1 MAAATGAAD
10 GDQRWLVD
18 CLTATLDTSRDVRAF
33 AEESLRQAS
42 LLPGYGAA
50 LTKVTINKEIPF
62 GLRQISFQ
70 PFFFLLHF
78 FLYGNSAFIKHHWQE
93 DEENFV
99 PPVVSSSEKVVI
111 RQLLL
116 TSLDDSHGKIRT
128 AISMAVAAIG
138 QHDWPEDWPE
148 LLPLLLKLIG
158 DQSNGNG
165 VRGALRCLALLS
177 DDLDDTCVPK
187 LVPELFPSL
196 HRIISSPHLYENSL
210 RAKALA
216 IVHSCISMLG
226 SMSGVY
232 KRDIVALITSILDP
246 LIEQFSIILNSP
258 VQSQNPDDWSMHME
272 VLKCL
277 LQLVQNFPR
286 LPEAKISGNENFA
299 QPFLH
304 LCGRHLSPHS
314 RSITC
319 HPFKV
324 QRILIVLTMIL
335 MVVKEVLSPLRFSL
349 IDILFFL
356 KLFELWTTIVGNTRL
371 AKVIRGNI
379 KELAYYTIGF
389 QQITEG
395 QVQSWSRDAN
405 QYVADED
412 DVTYSCRV
420 SGSLLLEEMVN
431 AYEDYGIDSILE
443 AAQMR
448 FHESRELKQ
457 AGSADWWRLHE
468 ASLFALGSLSEQ
480 LCEAQV
486 DLYFFVLLSS
496 SLPHLLVFGDGYHLP
511 VYNGYSSNR
520 EDSGLSKYNVRDLLE
535 QMTADI
541 AGTGVHQYPFLHARA
556 LSIVPKF
563 SSVISKGVSEQFL
576 INAAHAIALDVPPPV
591 KVGACRAIAQLLP
604 GSNQDLIQPN
614 IMGILSSLV
623 DLLRQASEE
632 TLHLVLETLQ
642 SAIKSGGEQST
653 SIEPIISPIVLD
665 VWVQHIA
672 DPFISIDAVEV
683 LEAIKN
689 APGCLQPL
697 VSRILPTIGSILEK
711 PKIQPDGLVAGS
723 LDLLTMVLK
732 NAPTVVVKA
741 VFDTCF
747 ISTILI
753 VLESDDHGEMQNA
766 TECLAAFI
774 SGGRQELLAW
784 GGEQGRTLKMLLD
797 AVSRLLDPVLES
809 SVSLFVGSFVLQLI
823 LHMASHLSPHIPD
836 LIAAIVR
843 RMQTSS
849 IAGLKCSLIVIIAR
863 LVSEIQGSYQIK
875 VTTTALALLIST
887 RHPELSKLEVQGHL
901 IKTSAGITTRS
912 KARVAPDQWTKI
924 PLPAK
929 IFLLLA
935 DTLAEIQEQVGDDDE
950 CDEDSDWEEV
960 QNGETSIPDD
970 VMYSASVPSNA
981 NPSVEHLKAMAKVF
995 DEDDDGSYD
1004 DDLTKIDPLNEV
1016 KLADFLTNIFVNL
1029 WESDRPMFEYLCQ
1042 GLSETQKS
1050 AVENILRK

>member
-1 MAAATGAAD
+1 
-10 GDQRWLVD
+10 
-18 CLTATLDTSRDVRAF
+18 
-33 AEESLRQAS
+33 
-42 LLPGYGAA
+42 
-50 LTKVTINKEIPF
+50 
-62 GLRQISFQ
+62 
-70 PFFFLLHF
+70 
-78 FLYGNSAFIKHHWQE
+78 
-93 DEENFV
+93 
-99 PPVVSSSEKVVI
+99 
-111 RQLLL
+111 
-116 TSLDDSHGKIRT
+116 
-128 AISMAVAAIG
+128 MAVAAIG
-138 QHDWPEDWPE
+138 QQDWPEDWPE
-148 LLPLLLKLIG
+148 LLPLLLKFIG

-196 HRIISSPHLYENSL
+196 HRIISSPDLYENSL

-216 IVHSCISMLG
+216 IVRSCISMLG

-232 KRDIVALITSILDP
+232 KRDTVSLMTSMLDP
-246 LIEQFSIILNSP
+246 LVEQFSIILNSP

-286 LPEAKISGNENFA
+286 LPEAKISAVLAPLWQTFTSS
-299 QPFLH
+299 FKIY
-304 LCGRHLSPHS
+304 HLSS
-314 RSITC
+314 IQGSEDFDSLDYDSDGSERSLESFQI
-319 HPFKV
+319 
-324 QRILIVLTMIL
+324 Q
-335 MVVKEVLSPLRFSL
+335 
-349 IDILFFL
+349 
-356 KLFELWTTIVGNTRL
+356 LFELWTTIVGNSRL
-371 AKVIRGNI
+371 AKVIAGNI

-389 QQITEG
+389 QQITAE

-420 SGSLLLEEMVN
+420 SGSLLLEEIVT

-448 FHESRELKQ
+448 FYESRELKQ
-457 AGSADWWRLHE
+457 AGSADWWRLYE

-480 LCEAQV
+480 LCEAQ
-486 DLYFFVLLSS
+486 
-496 SLPHLLVFGDGYHLP
+496 
-511 VYNGYSSNR
+511 
-520 EDSGLSKYNVRDLLE
+520 DSGLTKYNVRDLLE
-535 QMTADI
+535 QMVTDI
-541 AGTGVHQYPFLHARA
+541 VETGVHQYPFLHARA
-556 LSIVPKF
+556 FSIVAKF
-563 SSVISKGVSEQFL
+563 SSVISKGDSEQYL
-576 INAAHAIALDVPPPV
+576 SNAARVIASDVPPPV
-591 KVGACRAIAQLLP
+591 KVGACRALAQLLP
-604 GSNQDLIQPN
+604 GSNEDLIQPN

-623 DLLRQASEE
+623 DLLRQASDE

-672 DPFISIDAVEV
+672 DPFISIDTVEV

-697 VSRILPTIGSILEK
+697 VSRILPTIGSILGK

-723 LDLLTMVLK
+723 LDLLTMILK
-732 NAPTVVVKA
+732 NAPPIVVKA

-784 GGEQGRTLKMLLD
+784 GGEQGSTLKMLLD

-823 LHMASHLSPHIPD
+823 LHLPSHISPHIPD

-849 IAGLKCSLIVIIAR
+849 ITGLKSSLIVIIAR
-863 LVSEIQGSYQIK
+863 LVHLSSPNVDQFINLLLSIPAQGYGNSLVYIMSEWSQLQGEIQGSYQIK

-887 RHPELSKLEVQGHL
+887 RHPELSKFEVQGHL
-901 IKTSAGITTRS
+901 IKTSAGVTTRS

-924 PLPAK
+924 PLPVK
-929 IFLLLA
+929 IFSLLA
-935 DTLAEIQEQVGDDDE
+935 DTLAEIQEQIGGDDDD

-960 QNGETSIPDD
+960 QNGDTSNPDD
-970 VMYSASVPSNA
+970 IMYSASVPSNA
-981 NPSVEHLKAMAKVF
+981 NPSIEHLNAMAKVF

-1004 DDLTKIDPLNEV
+1004 DDLTKTDPLNEV

-1029 WESDRPMFEYLCQ
+1029 WGSDRSMFEYLCQ
-1042 GLSETQKS
+1042 GLSDTQKS
-1050 AVENILRK
+1050 AVEKVLRN

>member
-1 MAAATGAAD
+1 MAAGGAAD
-10 GDQRWLVD
+10 GDQRWLVE
-18 CLTATLDTSRDVRAF
+18 CLTATLDTARDVRAY

-62 GLRQISFQ
+62 GLRQLAAV
-70 PFFFLLHF
+70 LLKQ
-78 FLYGNSAFIKHHWQE
+78 FIKQHWQE

-99 PPVVSSSEKVVI
+99 PPVVSASEKVVI

-138 QHDWPEDWPE
+138 QQDWPEDWPE
-148 LLPLLLKLIG
+148 LLPLLLNLIT
-158 DQSNGNG
+158 DQNNGNG

-196 HRIISSPHLYENSL
+196 YRIISSPHLYENSL

-216 IVHSCISMLG
+216 ILHSCISMLG

-232 KRDIVALITSILDP
+232 KRDTASLMTSMLDP

-258 VQSQNPDDWSMHME
+258 LQSQNPDDWSMQME

-286 LPEAKISGNENFA
+286 LPEAKISAILPSLWQTFISS
-299 QPFLH
+299 FKIY
-304 LCGRHLSPHS
+304 HLSS
-314 RSITC
+314 IQGSEDLDSVDYDSDGSERSLESFEI
-319 HPFKV
+319 
-324 QRILIVLTMIL
+324 Q
-335 MVVKEVLSPLRFSL
+335 
-349 IDILFFL
+349 
-356 KLFELWTTIVGNTRL
+356 LFELWTTIVGNSRL
-371 AKVIRGNI
+371 AKVIGGNI
-379 KELAYYTIGF
+379 KELAYYTIAF
-389 QQITEG
+389 QQITEE

-420 SGSLLLEEMVN
+420 SGSLLLEEIVT
-431 AYEDYGIDSILE
+431 AFEDYGINSILE
-443 AAQMR
+443 ASKMR
-448 FHESRELKQ
+448 FHESQELKQ

-480 LCEAQV
+480 LCEAQ
-486 DLYFFVLLSS
+486 
-496 SLPHLLVFGDGYHLP
+496 
-511 VYNGYSSNR
+511 
-520 EDSGLSKYNVRDLLE
+520 DSGFAKYNVRDLLE
-535 QMTADI
+535 QMLTDI
-541 AGTGVHQYPFLHARA
+541 MVTGVHEYPFLHARA
-556 LSIVPKF
+556 FSIVAKF
-563 SSVISKGVSEQFL
+563 SSVISKEVSEQYL
-576 INAAHAIALDVPPPV
+576 CYAARAIASDVPPPV
-591 KVGACRAIAQLLP
+591 KVGACRALAQLLP
-604 GSNQDLIQPN
+604 ESNQDLIQPN
-614 IMGILSSLV
+614 VMGILSSLV
-623 DLLRQASEE
+623 DLLRQASDE

-653 SIEPIISPIVLD
+653 LIEPIISPIILD
-665 VWVQHIA
+665 VWAQHIA
-672 DPFISIDAVEV
+672 DPFISIDAIEV
-683 LEAIKN
+683 VEAIKN

-697 VSRILPTIGSILEK
+697 VSRILPTIGSILGK

-723 LDLLTMVLK
+723 LDLLAMILK

-747 ISTILI
+747 VSTVQI
-753 VLESDDHGEMQNA
+753 VLQSDDHGEMQNA

-774 SGGRQELLAW
+774 SGGRQELLVW
-784 GGEQGRTLKMLLD
+784 GGEQGHTLKMLLD
-797 AVSRLLDPVLES
+797 AASRLLDPMLES

-823 LHMASHLSPHIPD
+823 LQMPSHLSAHIPD

-849 IAGLKCSLIVIIAR
+849 IAGLKSSLIVIIAR
-863 LVSEIQGSYQIK
+863 LGYGNSLVYIMSAWSELQGEIQGAYQIK

-887 RHPELSKLEVQGHL
+887 RHPELSKVEVQGHL
-901 IKTSAGITTRS
+901 IKTSTGITTRS

-929 IFLLLA
+929 IFSLLA
-935 DTLAEIQEQVGDDDE
+935 DTLAEIQEQIGGGSDDDCE
-950 CDEDSDWEEV
+950 EDSDWEEV
-960 QNGETSIPDD
+960 HNGDTSIPDD
-970 VMYSASVPSNA
+970 IIYSASVPSNA
-981 NPSVEHLKAMAKVF
+981 NPSVEHLNAMAKVF
-995 DEDDDGSYD
+995 DEDEDDSYD
-1004 DDLTKIDPLNEV
+1004 DDLTKNDPVNEV
-1016 KLADFLTNIFVNL
+1016 KLADFLTNIFTNL
-1029 WESDRPMFEYLCQ
+1029 WENDRPLFEYLCQ
-1042 GLSETQKS
+1042 GLSDSQRS
-1050 AVENILRK
+1050 AVEKVLRK

>member
-1 MAAATGAAD
+1 MAAGAAD
-10 GDQRWLVD
+10 GDQRWLVE
-18 CLTATLDTSRDVRAF
+18 CLTATLDTARDVRAF

-62 GLRQISFQ
+62 GL
-70 PFFFLLHF
+70 PAVLLKQ
-78 FLYGNSAFIKHHWQE
+78 FIKQHWQE

-99 PPVVSSSEKVVI
+99 PPVVSASEKEVI

-148 LLPLLLKLIG
+148 LLPLLLRLIG

-196 HRIISSPHLYENSL
+196 YRIISSPHLYENSL

-232 KRDIVALITSILDP
+232 KRDTVSLMTSMLDP
-246 LIEQFSIILNSP
+246 LMEQFSIILNSP
-258 VQSQNPDDWSMHME
+258 VQSQNPDDWSMQME

-286 LPEAKISGNENFA
+286 LPEAKISAVLAPLWQTFVSSFKIYNISSIQGSED
-299 QPFLH
+299 LDSVDYDSD
-304 LCGRHLSPHS
+304 GSE
-314 RSITC
+314 RSLESFEIQ
-319 HPFKV
+319 F
-324 QRILIVLTMIL
+324 
-335 MVVKEVLSPLRFSL
+335 
-349 IDILFFL
+349 
-356 KLFELWTTIVGNTRL
+356 FELWTTLVGNSRL
-371 AKVIRGNI
+371 AKVIGGNI
-379 KELAYYTIGF
+379 KELAYYTIAF
-389 QQITEG
+389 QQITEE

-420 SGSLLLEEMVN
+420 SGSLLLEEMVT

-443 AAQMR
+443 ASQMH
-448 FHESRELKQ
+448 FHESRESKQ

-480 LCEAQV
+480 LCEAQ
-486 DLYFFVLLSS
+486 
-496 SLPHLLVFGDGYHLP
+496 
-511 VYNGYSSNR
+511 
-520 EDSGLSKYNVRDLLE
+520 DSGSTRYSVRDLLE
-535 QMTADI
+535 QMLTDI
-541 AGTGVHQYPFLHARA
+541 VGTGVHQYPFLHARA
-556 LSIVPKF
+556 FSIVAKF
-563 SSVISKGVSEQFL
+563 SSVISKGVKEQYL
-576 INAAHAIALDVPPPV
+576 RSAAHAIASDVPPPV
-591 KVGACRAIAQLLP
+591 KVGACRALAQLLP
-604 GSNQDLIQPN
+604 ESNQDLIQPN

-623 DLLRQASEE
+623 ALLRQASDE

-653 SIEPIISPIVLD
+653 LIEPVISPIILD

-672 DPFISIDAVEV
+672 DPFISIDAIEV

-697 VSRILPTIGSILEK
+697 VSRILPTIGSILGK
-711 PKIQPDGLVAGS
+711 PKLQPDGLVAGS

-732 NAPTVVVKA
+732 NAPIAVVKA

-753 VLESDDHGEMQNA
+753 VLESEDHGEMQNA

-774 SGGRQELLAW
+774 SGGRQELLVW

-797 AVSRLLDPVLES
+797 AASRLLDPTLES
-809 SVSLFVGSFVLQLI
+809 SVSFFVGSFVLQLI
-823 LHMASHLSPHIPD
+823 LHMPSHLSPHIPD

-849 IAGLKCSLIVIIAR
+849 IAGLKSSLIVTVAR
-863 LVSEIQGSYQIK
+863 LVHLSAPNVDQFINLLLSLPAQGYENSLVYIMSEWSQLQGEIQGAYQIK

-887 RHPELSKLEVQGHL
+887 RHPELSKVEVQGRL

-929 IFLLLA
+929 IFSLLA
-935 DTLAEIQEQVGDDDE
+935 DTLAEIQEQIVGGCDDDCE
-950 CDEDSDWEEV
+950 EESDWEEI
-960 QNGETSIPDD
+960 QNGDTDTSIPDD
-970 VMYSASVPSNA
+970 ILYSASVPSTA
-981 NPSVEHLKAMAKVF
+981 NPSIEHLNAMAKVF
-995 DEDDDGSYD
+995 DEDDDDSYD
-1004 DDLTKIDPLNEV
+1004 DALSKADPLNEV
-1016 KLADFLTNIFVNL
+1016 KLADFLTSIFVNM
-1029 WESDRPMFEYLCQ
+1029 WESDRPLFEYLCQ
-1042 GLSETQKS
+1042 GLSDSQRS
-1050 AVENILRK
+1050 AIEKVLRK

>member
-1 MAAATGAAD
+1 MAAGAAD
-10 GDQRWLVD
+10 GDQRWLVE
-18 CLTATLDTSRDVRAF
+18 CLTATLDTARDVRAF

-62 GLRQISFQ
+62 GL
-70 PFFFLLHF
+70 PAVLLKQ
-78 FLYGNSAFIKHHWQE
+78 FIKQHWQE

-99 PPVVSSSEKVVI
+99 PPVVSASEKEVI

-148 LLPLLLKLIG
+148 LLPLLLRLIG

-196 HRIISSPHLYENSL
+196 YRIISSPHLYENSL

-232 KRDIVALITSILDP
+232 KRDTVSLMTSMLDP
-246 LIEQFSIILNSP
+246 LMEQFSIILNSP
-258 VQSQNPDDWSMHME
+258 VQSQNPDDWSMQME
-272 VLKCL
+272 
-277 LQLVQNFPR
+277 NFPR
-286 LPEAKISGNENFA
+286 LPEAKISAVLAPLWQTFVSSFKIYNISSIQGSED
-299 QPFLH
+299 LDSVDYDSD
-304 LCGRHLSPHS
+304 GSE
-314 RSITC
+314 RSLESFEIQ
-319 HPFKV
+319 F
-324 QRILIVLTMIL
+324 
-335 MVVKEVLSPLRFSL
+335 
-349 IDILFFL
+349 
-356 KLFELWTTIVGNTRL
+356 FELWTTLVGNSRL
-371 AKVIRGNI
+371 AKVIGGNI
-379 KELAYYTIGF
+379 KELAYYTIAF
-389 QQITEG
+389 QQITEE

-420 SGSLLLEEMVN
+420 SGSLLLEEMVT

-443 AAQMR
+443 ASQMHFR
-448 FHESRELKQ
+448 ESRESKQ

-480 LCEAQV
+480 LCEAQ
-486 DLYFFVLLSS
+486 
-496 SLPHLLVFGDGYHLP
+496 
-511 VYNGYSSNR
+511 
-520 EDSGLSKYNVRDLLE
+520 DSGSTRYSVRDLLE
-535 QMTADI
+535 QMLTDI
-541 AGTGVHQYPFLHARA
+541 VGTGVHQYPFLHARA
-556 LSIVPKF
+556 FSIVAKF
-563 SSVISKGVSEQFL
+563 SSVISKGVKEQYL
-576 INAAHAIALDVPPPV
+576 RSAAHAIASDVPPPV
-591 KVGACRAIAQLLP
+591 KVGACRALAQLLP
-604 GSNQDLIQPN
+604 ESNQDLIQPN

-623 DLLRQASEE
+623 ALLQQASDE
-632 TLHLVLETLQ
+632 TLHLILETLQ

-653 SIEPIISPIVLD
+653 LIEPVISPIILD

-672 DPFISIDAVEV
+672 DPFISIDAIEV

-697 VSRILPTIGSILEK
+697 VSRILPTIGSILGK
-711 PKIQPDGLVAGS
+711 PKLQPDGLIAGS

-732 NAPTVVVKA
+732 NAPIAVVKA

-753 VLESDDHGEMQNA
+753 VLESEDHGEMQNA

-774 SGGRQELLAW
+774 SGGRQELLVW

-797 AVSRLLDPVLES
+797 AASRLLDPTLES
-809 SVSLFVGSFVLQLI
+809 SVSFFVGSFVLQLI
-823 LHMASHLSPHIPD
+823 LHMPSHLSPHIPD

-849 IAGLKCSLIVIIAR
+849 IAGLKSSLIVTVAR
-863 LVSEIQGSYQIK
+863 LVHLSAPNVDQFINLLLSLPAQGYENSLVYIMSEWSQLQGEIQGAYQIK

-887 RHPELSKLEVQGHL
+887 RHPELSKVEVQGRL

-912 KARVAPDQWTKI
+912 KAWVAPDQWTKI

-929 IFLLLA
+929 IFSLLA
-935 DTLAEIQEQVGDDDE
+935 DTLAEIQEQIVGGCDDDCE
-950 CDEDSDWEEV
+950 EDSDWEEI
-960 QNGETSIPDD
+960 QNGDTDTSIPDD
-970 VMYSASVPSNA
+970 ILYSASVPSTA
-981 NPSVEHLKAMAKVF
+981 NPSIEHLNAMAKVF
-995 DEDDDGSYD
+995 DEDDDDSYD
-1004 DDLTKIDPLNEV
+1004 DALSKSDPLNEV
-1016 KLADFLTNIFVNL
+1016 KLADFLTSIFVNM
-1029 WESDRPMFEYLCQ
+1029 WESDRPLFEYLCQ
-1042 GLSETQKS
+1042 GLSDSQRS
-1050 AVENILRK
+1050 AIEKVLRK

>member
-1 MAAATGAAD
+1 MAAGAAD

-18 CLTATLDTSRDVRAF
+18 CLTATLDTARDVRAF

-62 GLRQISFQ
+62 GLPRVFSQVGIASVFRCSFTTSYLAAV
-70 PFFFLLHF
+70 LLKQ
-78 FLYGNSAFIKHHWQE
+78 FIKQHWQE
-93 DEENFV
+93 HEENFV
-99 PPVVSSSEKVVI
+99 PPVVSASEKEVI

-138 QHDWPEDWPE
+138 QQDWPDDWPE
-148 LLPLLLKLIG
+148 LLPLLLRLIG

-165 VRGALRCLALLS
+165 VCGALRCLALLS

-196 HRIISSPHLYENSL
+196 YRIISSPHMYENSL

-232 KRDIVALITSILDP
+232 KRDTVSLMTSILDP
-246 LIEQFSIILNSP
+246 LIEQFSIILSSP
-258 VQSQNPDDWSMHME
+258 VQSQNPDDWSMQME

-277 LQLVQNFPR
+277 LQLIQNFPR
-286 LPEAKISGNENFA
+286 LPEAKISAVLAPLWQTFVSSFKIYHTSSIQGQED
-299 QPFLH
+299 LDSV
-304 LCGRHLSPHS
+304 GYDSDGS
-314 RSITC
+314 ERSLESFEI
-319 HPFKV
+319 
-324 QRILIVLTMIL
+324 Q
-335 MVVKEVLSPLRFSL
+335 
-349 IDILFFL
+349 
-356 KLFELWTTIVGNTRL
+356 LFELWTTIVGNSRL
-371 AKVIRGNI
+371 AKVIGGNI
-379 KELAYYTIGF
+379 KELAYYTIAF
-389 QQITEG
+389 QQITEE
-395 QVQSWSRDAN
+395 QVQNWSRDAN

-420 SGSLLLEEMVN
+420 SGSLLLEEIVT
-431 AYEDYGIDSILE
+431 AYEDFGIDSILE
-443 AAQMR
+443 ASQTR
-448 FHESRELKQ
+448 FRESQELKQ

-480 LCEAQV
+480 LCEAQ
-486 DLYFFVLLSS
+486 
-496 SLPHLLVFGDGYHLP
+496 
-511 VYNGYSSNR
+511 
-520 EDSGLSKYNVRDLLE
+520 DSGSTKYNVKDLLE
-535 QMTADI
+535 QMLTDI
-541 AGTGVHQYPFLHARA
+541 VGTGVHQYPFLHARA
-556 LSIVPKF
+556 FSTVAKF
-563 SSVISKGVSEQFL
+563 SSVM
-576 INAAHAIALDVPPPV
+576 PPPV
-591 KVGACRAIAQLLP
+591 KVGACRALAQLLP
-604 GSNQDLIQPN
+604 ESNQDLIQPN

-623 DLLRQASEE
+623 DLLRQASDE

-642 SAIKSGGEQST
+642 SAIKAGGEQST
-653 SIEPIISPIVLD
+653 LIEPIISPIILD

-672 DPFISIDAVEV
+672 DPFISIDAIEV

-697 VSRILPTIGSILEK
+697 VSRILPTIGSILGK

-732 NAPTVVVKA
+732 NAPTAVVKA

-774 SGGRQELLAW
+774 SGGRQELLVW

-797 AVSRLLDPVLES
+797 AASRLLDPALES

-823 LHMASHLSPHIPD
+823 LHMPSQLSPHILD

-849 IAGLKCSLIVIIAR
+849 IAGLKTSLIVIIAR
-863 LVSEIQGSYQIK
+863 LVHLSAPNVDQFVNLLLSIPAEGYGNSLVYIMSEWSQLQGEIQGAYQIK
-875 VTTTALALLIST
+875 VTTTALSLLIST
-887 RHPELSKLEVQGHL
+887 RHPELSKIEVQGHL
-901 IKTSAGITTRS
+901 IKTTAGITTRS
-912 KARVAPDQWTKI
+912 KARVAPDQWTKV

-929 IFLLLA
+929 IFSLLA
-935 DTLAEIQEQVGDDDE
+935 DTLAEIQEQVVGGSDDDYE
-950 CDEDSDWEEV
+950 EDSDWEEI
-960 QNGETSIPDD
+960 QNGDNNVPDD
-970 VMYSASVPSNA
+970 IIYSASVPSNA
-981 NPSVEHLKAMAKVF
+981 NPSVEHLNAMAKVF
-995 DEDDDGSYD
+995 DEDDDDSYD
-1004 DDLTKIDPLNEV
+1004 DDLTKNDPLNEV
-1016 KLADFLTNIFVNL
+1016 KLADFLSNIFVNM
-1029 WESDRPMFEYLCQ
+1029 WESDPPLFEYLCQ
-1042 GLSETQKS
+1042 GLSDLQRS
-1050 AVENILRK
+1050 AIEKVLRK